1 MQTRLTFY
9 ERQKIEYLLKCK
21 LKITKIAAL
30 LHRDHS
36 VISREVRRNTGQY
49 PDYFPYSAVVAQK
62 ATQRRAKITNKRKL
76 AKDEVLGSYVVS
88 RLKDG
93 WSPEQI
99 SGRLKNQPPQ
109 ELQGKYISDEAIYDY
124 IYDQGS
130 DGQYL
135 WQYLRKAH
143 YVRRQQHGRKTQKV
157 NIPEKVSIHERPT
170 TVDQRTRLGDFESD
184 LLCFSGQK
192 LAVSVQYE
200 RKSQLVKINKVSDH
214 GANENKAALIKTIEA
229 LSANLVQTI
238 TFDNGGEN
246 VKHTEIRDDFNI
258 ETYFCD
264 TYSSWQK
271 GGVENINGLLRQYL
285 PRKTNLANLNDAE
298 IAQIEQKLN
307 NRPRKTSSYLTPNEV
322 LEEYIEKSI
331 LVH

>member
-1 MQTRLTFY
+1 MQIRLTFY

-21 LKITKIAAL
+21 LKITKIAKL
-30 LHRDHS
+30 LHRDHG
-36 VISREVRRNTGQY
+36 VISREVKRNTGQY
-49 PDYFPYSAVVAQK
+49 PQYFPYSAVLAQK

-76 AKDEVLGSYVVS
+76 AKDEVLNNYVAS

-99 SGRLKNQPPQ
+99 SGRLKNHPPKSI
-109 ELQGKYISDEAIYDY
+109 QGKYISDEAIYDY

-135 WQYLRKAH
+135 WQSLRKAH
-143 YVRRQQHGRKTQKV
+143 FTRRKQHGRKTQKV
-157 NIPEKVSIHERPT
+157 NIPEKVSIHERPDI
-170 TVDQRTRLGDFESD
+170 VAKRQRLGDFESD
-184 LLCFSGQK
+184 LMIFSQPK
-192 LAVSVQYE
+192 EAVSVQYE
-200 RKSQLVKINKVSDH
+200 RKSQLVKINKVNDH
-214 GANENKAALIKTIEA
+214 GAQESKIALVKTIES
-229 LSANLVQTI
+229 LPANLVQTI

-246 VKHTEIRDDFNI
+246 VKHTEVRDDFNVD
-258 ETYFCD
+258 TYFCD

-285 PRKTNLANLNDAE
+285 PRKTNLANLTNHS

-307 NRPRKTSSYLTPNEV
+307 NRPRKANNYLTPNEV
-322 LEEYIEKSI
+322 LGEYIEKSI